1 MIQKE
6 LMRNFVVTLL
16 ILIGTSLSIMSIKA
30 LGMASSGAIDAKDV
44 VIYSLLLALR
54 QLPIILCISLLI
66 SIVSGLSRLGNDS
79 EMVILSTS
87 GWGPVNTLLP
97 VMKYSAPIIGSIFL
111 LAIFV
116 WPIGSQSLQEL
127 RDYFSSKAEY
137 QKVQPGVFSSSK
149 SKNQVIFAGV
159 NSGSDL
165 QDIFLF
171 KNEFDSSTITKSE
184 SGKIISIDSNPWV
197 LFDSGNTIKTKDN
210 GEKLSITEFRSS
222 GTQLENNSKVEIR
235 DIESNR
241 KSTYELITIPTP
253 KNLSELSWRIG
264 LVIASFNFALAGI
277 LFPTNNQRLGKSGNF
292 ILALLTFILYM
303 NLIILGQR
311 YIQTNKFGFI
321 EYNMALHLSF
331 FSLICLGIV
340 RRQYSLK

>member
-1 MIQKE
+1 
-6 LMRNFVVTLL
+6 MRNFVVTLL
-16 ILIGTSLSIMSIKA
+16 ILLGTSLSIMSIKA
-30 LGMASSGAIDAKDV
+30 LGMASSGTLDAKDV

-79 EMVILSTS
+79 EMVILSAS

-97 VMKYSAPIIGSIFL
+97 VLKYSAPIIVCIFL

-116 WPIGSQSLQEL
+116 WPIGSQSLQDL

-149 SKNQVIFAGV
+149 TKNQVIFAGV
-159 NSGSDL
+159 NSGTDL

-171 KNEFDSSTITKSE
+171 KSTHENSTITKSE
-184 SGKIISIDSNPWV
+184 SGKIVSIDSNPWV
-197 LFDSGNTIKTKDN
+197 LFDAGNTTK
-210 GEKLSITEFRSS
+210 ITNDGNKISFSEFNSS
-222 GTQLENNSKVEIR
+222 GTQLENNSKIDIR

-241 KSTYELITIPTP
+241 KSTYELITNQTP
-253 KNLSELSWRIG
+253 KNLSELSWRVG
-264 LVIASFNFALAGI
+264 LIVASFNFALAGI

-311 YIQTNKFGFI
+311 YIQTGRFGFL
-321 EYNMALHLSF
+321 EYNIALHFSF
-331 FSLICLGIV
+331 FVIVCIGIT
-340 RRQYSLK
+340 RRQYSLR

>member
-30 LGMASSGAIDAKDV
+30 LGMASSGALDSKDV

-87 GWGPVNTLLP
+87 GWGPVNTLIP
-97 VMKYSAPIIGSIFL
+97 VLKFSTPIIGCIFL

-127 RDYFSSKAEY
+127 KDFFSSKPEY
-137 QKVQPGVFSSSK
+137 QKVQPGVFSE
-149 SKNQVIFAGV
+149 SKNKNKVIFAGV
-159 NSGSDL
+159 NSGTDL

-171 KNEFDSSTITKSE
+171 KSELESSSVTKSE
-184 SGKIISIDSNPWV
+184 SGKIVSLDSNTWI
-197 LFDSGNTIKTKDN
+197 LFNSGSTIKITNDGN
-210 GEKLSITEFRSS
+210 SLSVTDFASS
-222 GTQLENNSKVEIR
+222 GAQLESNSKIE
-235 DIESNR
+235 DHEIESNR
-241 KSTYELITIPTP
+241 MSTYELITKPTP
-253 KNLSELSWRIG
+253 RNLSELSWRIG
-264 LVIASFNFALAGI
+264 LIIASFNFALAGI

-311 YIQTNKFGFI
+311 YIQTNRFGFI
-321 EYNMALHLSF
+321 EYNLVLHLSF
-331 FSLICLGIV
+331 FIVICLGITK
-340 RRQYSLK
+340 RQINLR